1 MNVYLWLLFVA
12 LALLVGL
19 LIGRS
24 LEFSDTLDVPA
35 NRKYQLT
42 VLSQILDVIPDAA
55 AIVDVDMSVLARSF
69 NCVSLGLVE
78 GDTIAHK
85 PIIEMVSEARRS
97 KDSVS
102 EDVQIPRRGSKTG
115 MWDAHIRVFGLPN
128 GLSLVIAQDQ
138 SEENRLNKVRRDFV
152 ANVSHELKTPVGALS
167 LLAEAAQA
175 ADTDIEQ
182 VRHFTTRMQIETR
195 RLTQLIGDLVE
206 LSQVQSDTPL
216 RDATP
221 VNVKNVV
228 NEAVDA
234 LRIPADHKKI
244 TVHTKVESD
253 DIWIFGDEGQL
264 VTALHNLLT
273 NAINYSPENTHV
285 TVEVCKHGDFVGIS
299 VTDQGP
305 GISQED
311 QERVFERFYRV
322 DPARSRETGGTG
334 LGLSIVKHVCAN
346 HGGEVSV
353 KSTLGQGS
361 TFTLN
366 FPLYYSNPEVMNK

>member
-1 MNVYLWLLFVA
+1 MWLLFVA

-69 NCVSLGLVE
+69 NCVSLGLVQA
-78 GDTIAHK
+78 DAIAYR
-85 PIIEMVSEARRS
+85 PIYDMVQEARKSRES
-97 KDSVS
+97 ISQ
-102 EDVQIPRRGSKTG
+102 EFEIPRRGSKTG
-115 MWDAHIRVFGLPN
+115 FWDARIRVFGLPN

-138 SEENRLNKVRRDFV
+138 SEEQRLNIVRRDFV

-175 ADTDIEQ
+175 ADSDIEQ
-182 VRHFTTRMQIETR
+182 VRHFTSRMQIETR
-195 RLTQLIGDLVE
+195 RLAELIGDLVE
-206 LSQVQSDTPL
+206 LSQVQSDAPL
-216 RDATP
+216 RDAFP

-234 LRIPADHKKI
+234 MRIPADHKKI
-244 TVHTKVESD
+244 QIHAEVDSD
-253 DIWIFGDEGQL
+253 SIQIFGDEGQL
-264 VTALHNLLT
+264 VTALRNLLT
-273 NAINYSPENTHV
+273 NAINYSPDNTHV
-285 TVEVCKHGDFVGIS
+285 TVNATAKGDFAEITVM
-299 VTDQGP
+299 DQGP

-311 QERVFERFYRV
+311 QSRVFERFYRV

-353 KSTLGQGS
+353 KSILGQGS
-361 TFTLN
+361 TFKLK
-366 FPLYYSNPEVMNK
+366 FPLYYSTPEVMAK

>member
-1 MNVYLWLLFVA
+1 MNVYYWLAFVA
-12 LALLVGL
+12 VALLVGL

-24 LEFSDTLDVPA
+24 LEFSDTLNVPA

-78 GDTIAHK
+78 GDAIAQKSIYDMVVDARKGKESIAHD
-85 PIIEMVSEARRS
+85 IE
-97 KDSVS
+97 
-102 EDVQIPRRGSKTG
+102 IPRRGSKTG
-115 MWDAHIRVFGLPN
+115 VWDARIRVFGLPN

-138 SEENRLNKVRRDFV
+138 SEENRLNIVRRDFV

-175 ADTDIEQ
+175 ADSDVEQ
-182 VRHFTTRMQIETR
+182 VRHFTSRMQVETR
-195 RLTQLIGDLVE
+195 RLAELIGDLVE
-206 LSQVQSDTPL
+206 LSQVQSDAPL
-216 RDATP
+216 RNASP
-221 VNVKNVV
+221 VNVKSVV

-234 LRIPADHKKI
+234 MRIPADHKKI
-244 TVHTKVESD
+244 TIHVSNQEEN
-253 DIWIFGDEGQL
+253 IQIFGDEGQL
-264 VTALHNLLT
+264 VTALRNLLT

-285 TVEVCKHGDFVGIS
+285 TVSVTKHGDFVGIG

-311 QERVFERFYRV
+311 QQRVFERFYRV

-346 HGGEVSV
+346 HGGDVSV
-353 KSTLGQGS
+353 QSTLGQGS

-366 FPLYYSNPEVMNK
+366 FPLYYSNPEVMPL